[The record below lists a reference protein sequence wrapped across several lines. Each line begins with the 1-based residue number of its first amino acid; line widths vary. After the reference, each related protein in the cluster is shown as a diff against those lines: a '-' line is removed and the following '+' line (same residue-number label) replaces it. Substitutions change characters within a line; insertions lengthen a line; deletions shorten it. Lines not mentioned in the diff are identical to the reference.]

1 MPRAAPRAGAD
12 ARKRTRSGRVLRDR
26 FIVTCEHGGNRIPA
40 RYRSLFTGAGA
51 LLASHR
57 GFDPGALQL
66 ARELAAALRA
76 PLVSASISRLLVD
89 LNRSI
94 GHPRLHWDPVRAMTP
109 SDREL
114 IIDECYRPYRR
125 AVESQV
131 ARDAASGRVIHL
143 SSHSFTPVLDGKPRH
158 ADIGLLY
165 DPSRD
170 GEVALCA
177 AWKQALHDCV
187 PALRVRRNYPYAG
200 IGDGLTSY
208 LRSRYSAQRYVGI
221 ELEVNQK
228 HVFEGG
234 REWQRLRRAILAS
247 LHIALARFPA
257 SRARSSGRSAV
268 SGDARLLP
276 TSS

>member
-1 MPRAAPRAGAD
+1 MARAAPRAGAD
-12 ARKRTRSGRVLRDR
+12 LRERTGSGRVLPDR

-40 RYRSLFTGAGA
+40 RYRSLFTAAGA
-51 LLASHR
+51 LLDSHR

-66 ARELAAALRA
+66 ARQLAAALHA
-76 PLVSASISRLLVD
+76 PLVSATVSRLLVD

-94 GHPRLHWDPVRAMTP
+94 GHPRLHWDAVRALAL
-109 SDREL
+109 SDRER
-114 IIDECYRPYRR
+114 IVHECYRPYRR

-131 ARDAASGRVIHL
+131 AHDVGSGRVIHV

-165 DPSRD
+165 DPSRA

-177 AWKQALHDCV
+177 AWKQALHHCA
-187 PALRVRRNYPYAG
+187 PELRVRRNYPYAG

-208 LRSRYSAQRYVGI
+208 LRSRYSAQRYVGV

-228 HVFEGG
+228 HVLEGG
-234 REWQRLRRAILAS
+234 RDWRRLRRGILAS
-247 LHIALARFPA
+247 LHIALAQFPV
-257 SRARSSGRSAV
+257 SRARSSGRGA
-268 SGDARLLP
+268 GN
-276 TSS
+276 